1 MKKETKDKNSSKT
14 SWIGKTATTAAMVAA
29 LGISL
34 GVNVQK
40 VYGGEDTIR
49 NSGVVQDKHKD
60 WSWSE
65 QGKINAHQSKI
76 KSQQNKFTVHEN
88 KINATQHKNEL
99 NLETK

>member
-1 MKKETKDKNSSKT
+1 
-14 SWIGKTATTAAMVAA
+14 MVAA

-40 VYGGEDTIR
+40 VYGGEDITH
-49 NSGVVQDKHKD
+49 SGVVQDKHE
-60 WSWSE
+60 SFTYGQ
-65 QGKINAHQSKI
+65 QGKIDSQQSKI
-76 KSQQNKFTVHEN
+76 KSQQHKINSQQH

>member
-1 MKKETKDKNSSKT
+1 MKKETKDKKSTKT

-40 VYGGEDTIR
+40 VYGSEEIQ

-60 WSWSE
+60 WIESQ
-65 QGKINAHQSKI
+65 QGKI
-76 KSQQNKFTVHEN
+76 KSQQIKQG
-88 KINATQHKNEL
+88 KINPSKARS
-99 NLETK
+99 NLSILRLMQRSIKAR